1 MMKIALLEALGI
13 PASLLEELE
22 APFKAEGHTFVHY
35 DRTTDVDTLCGET
48 KDVDAV
54 ILANM
59 PFPAAAIE
67 CADQLKFIDIAFTG
81 VDHVAMSVAREKGIT
96 ASNASGYSNEAV
108 PELGIG
114 MALMLLRN
122 IPQVE
127 QRCREGGTKV
137 GLVGGELKGRT
148 VGIIGLG
155 NLGRRAAE
163 LYNAFGCRVLASSR
177 TIHPDCPA
185 YVTEV
190 PMEQLLRESD
200 IVQLHCPL
208 NASTRGLIN
217 AEKLAMMKPSAYLIN
232 LARGPVVN
240 AQDLA
245 DALNNDVI
253 AGAGVDVF
261 DVEPPLPASEPL
273 LQAKHTVLTPHVA
286 FATGESMKLRA
297 EIVFDNLRA
306 WLDGAPK
313 NLV

>member
-1 MMKIALLEALGI
+1 MKIALLEALGI
-13 PASLLEELE
+13 PADLLATLE
-22 APFKAEGHTFVHY
+22 APFIAEGHTFVHY
-35 DRTTDVDTLCGET
+35 DRTADGNTLCAET
-48 KDVDAV
+48 ADADAV

-59 PFPAAAIE
+59 PFPTAAIE
-67 CADQLKFIDIAFTG
+67 AGKQLRFIDIAFTG
-81 VDHVAMSVAREKGIT
+81 VDHVAMSTARERGI
-96 ASNASGYSNEAV
+96 AVSNASGYSNEAV

-127 QRCREGGTKV
+127 QRCREGGTKA

-148 VGIIGLG
+148 VGIVGLG

-163 LYNAFGCRVLASSR
+163 LYHAFGCRILASSR
-177 TIHPDCPA
+177 TVHADCPA

-190 PMEQLLRESD
+190 PLEQLLRESD

-208 NASTRGLIN
+208 NASTRGMIDS
-217 AEKLAMMKPSAYLIN
+217 AKLAMMKPTAFLIN

-240 AQDLA
+240 AADLA
-245 DALNNDVI
+245 DALNRDVI
-253 AGAGVDVF
+253 AGAGIDVF
-261 DVEPPLPASEPL
+261 DAEPPLPATEPL

-286 FATGESMKLRA
+286 FATAESMKLRA
-297 EIVFDNLRA
+297 EIVFGNLRA
-306 WLDGAPK
+306 FLDGKPV

>member
-1 MMKIALLEALGI
+1 MKIALLESLGI
-13 PASLLEELE
+13 PAALLEELE
-22 APFKAEGHTFVHY
+22 APFVREGHSFAHF
-35 DRTTDVDTLCGET
+35 DRTADVEALRAET
-48 KDVDAV
+48 RDADAV

-59 PFPAAAIE
+59 PFPAAAFE
-67 CADQLKFIDIAFTG
+67 EAEKLKFIDIAFTG
-81 VDHVAMSVAREKGIT
+81 VDHVAMSAAREKGIT
-96 ASNASGYSNEAV
+96 VSNASGYSNEAV

-122 IPQVE
+122 LPQVE
-127 QRCREGGTKV
+127 RRCRQGGTKA

-148 VGIIGLG
+148 VGIVGLG

-163 LYNAFGCRVLASSR
+163 LYHAFGCRILASSR
-177 TIHPDCPA
+177 TVHADCPA

-190 PMEQLLRESD
+190 PLEQLLRESD

-217 AEKLAMMKPSAYLIN
+217 AERLALMKPTAFLIN

-240 AQDLA
+240 ARDLT
-245 DALNNDVI
+245 DALNSGVI

-261 DVEPPLPASEPL
+261 DAEPPLPASEPL
-273 LQAKHTVLTPHVA
+273 LAAKNTVLTPHVA

-297 EIVFDNLRA
+297 EIVFGNLRA
-306 WLDGAPK
+306 FLDGAPV